1 MTRTRKLTLVGAS
14 IAALAVAGGGVAIA
28 ATKAWSP
35 REERKAVLDDV
46 AKELGVTPAELSDA
60 FKQAL
65 KNRVDDAL
73 ADGRITEAQADALKK
88 RIDASDYPLPFGFF
102 KFGLGPPLE
111 PFDHGPF
118 GFLGPFAK
126 LDAAA
131 SYLGLRQRD
140 LRSRL
145 SDGKTLAEIAK
156 DEGKS
161 VDGLVDALVTAAEKQ
176 IDGAV
181 DDGKLTESQGEKLKS
196 GLRERMTRL
205 VSSDFLHSRRFEPPG
220 FRFRHDGF
228 LPDKPRFHRNFWFP
242 RGSSA

>member
-1 MTRTRKLTLVGAS
+1 MLFGAS
-14 IAALAVAGGGVAIA
+14 IAALAAAGGGVAIA
-28 ATKAWSP
+28 ASERWSP
-35 REERKAVLDDV
+35 REDSKAVLDDV

-73 ADGRITEAQADALKK
+73 ADGRITESQADALKK

-102 KFGLGPPLE
+102 QFGVGPPLE
-111 PFDHGPF
+111 PFDHKPF
-118 GFLGPFAK
+118 GILGPFAK

-131 SYLGLRQRD
+131 SYLGLSERE

-156 DEGKS
+156 AEGKT
-161 VDGLVDALVTAAEKQ
+161 VDGLVDALVNAAEKQ
-176 IDGAV
+176 IDAAV
-181 DDGKLTESQGEKLKS
+181 DAGKLTESQGNELKS
-196 GLRERMTRL
+196 GLRERITRL
-205 VSSDFLHSRRFEPPG
+205 VSAEFGFRRFGLPG
-220 FRFRHDGF
+220 FRFREHGF
-228 LPDKPRFHRNFWFP
+228 LPDKPRFHHDFWFP